1 MLKSFPIGGMK
12 GDYWRYFMLY
22 KVGGVYIDIDM
33 LPIKPIYEWPD
44 YPWEGIDT
52 LIAPE
57 HIYPDQGI
65 YVWNKFCMWTMIS
78 APGNPLF
85 MSVCDEIKGNWRN
98 NGKQVG

>member
-1 MLKSFPIGGMK
+1 MDKDDQETREMLKSFPIGGMK

-33 LPIKPIYEWPD
+33 LPIKPIYEWQD

-57 HIYPDQGI
+57 HIYPD
-65 YVWNKFCMWTMIS
+65 
-78 APGNPLF
+78 
-85 MSVCDEIKGNWRN
+85 
-98 NGKQVG
+98 